1 MIKERGLYV
10 SRGLAIN
17 TIHIMDCIEG
27 MRRLPAGSVDVIVTS
42 PPYNIGKNYN
52 SYHDRKP
59 RQDYLDW
66 MGDVAAEAARVLADD
81 GSFFLNVGGKPM
93 DPWMPFDVVQ
103 RFRPH
108 FMLQNV
114 IHWIKSIA
122 IEKEDVGDYGRITG
136 DIAVGHYQPVNSPR
150 YLSQCH
156 EHIFHLTKNGD
167 VKIDKLAIGVAYQD
181 KSNIGRWKAA
191 KRDLRDR
198 GNTWFIPYPTIRS
211 SLPHPTTFPVKLPE
225 MCIRLHGCRPGLLV
239 LDPFMGIGS
248 TAVAAIS
255 LGVDYIGFEIDPAYR
270 EIAETRIEEECRRRG
285 EPGNAP

>member
-1 MIKERGLYV
+1 M

-122 IEKEDVGDYGRITG
+122 IEKEDVGDYGRIAG
-136 DIAVGHYQPVNSPR
+136 DIAVGHYQPVNSPPR
-150 YLSQCH
+150 HHYCT
-156 EHIFHLTKNGD
+156 HL
-167 VKIDKLAIGVAYQD
+167 
-181 KSNIGRWKAA
+181 
-191 KRDLRDR
+191 
-198 GNTWFIPYPTIRS
+198 
-211 SLPHPTTFPVKLPE
+211 
-225 MCIRLHGCRPGLLV
+225 
-239 LDPFMGIGS
+239 
-248 TAVAAIS
+248 
-255 LGVDYIGFEIDPAYR
+255 
-270 EIAETRIEEECRRRG
+270 
-285 EPGNAP
+285 